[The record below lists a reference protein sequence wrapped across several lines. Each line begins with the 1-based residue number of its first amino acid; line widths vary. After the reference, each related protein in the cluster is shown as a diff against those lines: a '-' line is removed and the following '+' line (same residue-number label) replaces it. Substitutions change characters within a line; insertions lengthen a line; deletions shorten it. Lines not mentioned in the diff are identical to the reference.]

1 MADMA
6 KMEDWLGT
14 IPSPQTRK
22 NYRSIVLRKSYSR
35 TTIENQS
42 EVLSIADQNILVYE
56 QIISQVSGK
65 NAESNDL

>member
-22 NYRSIVLRKSYSR
+22 NYRNGIRRFEEFYKKPIESLLEFSDMELGHISSCFFLSTNSR
-35 TTIENQS
+35 I
-42 EVLSIADQNILVYE
+42 LSTA
-56 QIISQVSGK
+56 
-65 NAESNDL
+65 